1 MTKIKIALSTAVV
14 LALVSSAGA
23 MTGNGSHFG
32 CAALSHQY
40 GVDFGGVPISAY
52 ATRECDAAPER
63 KVLSYTARE
72 SAQENAAFRRATGAL
87 N

>member
-1 MTKIKIALSTAVV
+1 MTKIKIALSTAFV

-32 CAALSHQY
+32 CAALNHQY
-40 GVDFGGVPISAY
+40 AVDFGGVPTSAY
-52 ATRECDAAPER
+52 ATRECDAGPKH
-63 KVLSYTARE
+63 KVLAY
-72 SAQENAAFRRATGAL
+72 SAQENAAFRRATGGL

>member
-23 MTGNGSHFG
+23 MTANGSHFG
-32 CAALSHQY
+32 GCAALNHQY
-40 GVDFGGVPISAY
+40 GVDFGGVPSSAY
-52 ATRECDAAPER
+52 ATRACDVAPKH
-63 KVLSYTARE
+63 KVLSYT
-72 SAQENAAFRRATGAL
+72 AQENAAFRRATGAL